1 MMIKRNVHCVRG
13 QQELQ
18 RWNSQIKT
26 LYQWNLIL
34 KGLIR
39 PLLAGRHQM
48 ETGKEQ
54 LRTNCSIL
62 LFKWVV
68 NHPDM
73 WPFSSLPSSFSLIRP
88 FIPSDSPSIPPRLLI
103 FRLHFKNALSLQSS
117 ASAEG
122 PGWSRGPSAASV
134 PSPAAWRGRVSHG
147 AQVQERPGAEAEDPA
162 AGAFSAATPGR
173 PLPHRGLPGGD
184 IWGKITNYN
193 NKRIED

>member
-103 FRLHFKNALSLQSS
+103 FRLHFKRIIPPVIRLSWRTRVVPGPLSS
-117 ASAEG
+117 LCPQPSCLKR
-122 PGWSRGPSAASV
+122 PSVSRCPSTRETWCRSWRSCGRSFLSSNPRPATAASR
-134 PSPAAWRGRVSHG
+134 SAGR
-147 AQVQERPGAEAEDPA
+147 RYL
-162 AGAFSAATPGR
+162 R
-173 PLPHRGLPGGD
+173 
-184 IWGKITNYN
+184 
-193 NKRIED
+193 